1 MLFFW
6 GGGGGGGGGGGV
18 IYKSTY
24 IGKDNVI
31 MKCKMVANLTSTK
44 SCDNDLYYSLCLSK
58 FKSQNEGALKVMLNH
73 AAVV

>member
-1 MLFFW
+1 MLLFFFW
-6 GGGGGGGGGGGV
+6 GGGGGV

-44 SCDNDLYYSLCLSK
+44 PCDNDLYYSLSK
-58 FKSQNEGALKVMLNH
+58 FKSQNEGTLKVMLNH
-73 AAVV
+73 AAIV